1 MNEMGALS
9 YLFILNKKY
18 IFCMPVILC
27 RMDRKNQGSPRGRAL
42 DDRLRM
48 EMIAE
53 EVQPHGLPLIG
64 MYRHCRHH
72 GHVPRF
78 FAPLRMT
85 VPAGNSRLMSH
96 ICLSHGLRRPPPDG
110 RIPPFHKRAKNIPY
124 PAGIQRS
131 RIGVVSHFRRS
142 EGGQRY
148 GR

>member
-1 MNEMGALS
+1 
-9 YLFILNKKY
+9 
-18 IFCMPVILC
+18 
-27 RMDRKNQGSPRGRAL
+27 
-42 DDRLRM
+42 M
-48 EMIAE
+48 EMIVE

-64 MYRHCRHH
+64 MHRQCLHYRHVPRFFAALRMTEPAGDSRLSLSVSWSQGLPFIGIYRQYLHLR
-72 GHVPRF
+72 HVPRF